1 MIVICAPYKHLVKQW
16 SEDVQNAFPDARII
30 LVSSENPGW
39 DKQITNEIIRCK
51 YESSTQL
58 IIISTI
64 TSFKMQKFD
73 DVIQKYKGDRLLIV
87 DEAHRFTSRPE
98 ELHTTY
104 KYMLGLSATPFSGTS
119 AAKGN
124 E

>member
-1 MIVICAPYKHLVKQW
+1 
-16 SEDVQNAFPDARII
+16 
-30 LVSSENPGW
+30 
-39 DKQITNEIIRCK
+39 
-51 YESSTQL
+51 
-58 IIISTI
+58 TI

-124 E
+124 ELMRFFGGQVFSLPIEDALERGFLVPYYYYPIYVHATDEEESKFNKYTKTILGCFRDGICI